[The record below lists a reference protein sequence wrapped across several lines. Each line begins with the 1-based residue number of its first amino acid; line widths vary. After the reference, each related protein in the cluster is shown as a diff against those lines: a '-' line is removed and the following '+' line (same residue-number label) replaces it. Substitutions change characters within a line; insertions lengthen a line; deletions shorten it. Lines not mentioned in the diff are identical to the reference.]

1 MHQRDL
7 VKPARDGQR
16 VFVAVPLPGPL
27 KERIGAWSDE
37 LRTLYPFRKWT
48 DAADLHITLQFIGD
62 TLPERVSELRSVLD
76 SAAQSG
82 AIRPFV
88 LTLSGTGT
96 FGIPERPKVFWA
108 GIGGD
113 REGLH
118 QARNIVAEAVSAL
131 GFKAEERAYSPH
143 LTIAR
148 NYRGT
153 EPFRMPRLQLRPGA
167 SDAGNS
173 KGTEGR
179 PADCSSA
186 SMSWTVDEV
195 VLYRTHM
202 HRLPMYE
209 TVARFPFG

>member
-1 MHQRDL
+1 MNQTHL
-7 VKPARDGQR
+7 TKPARDGQR

-27 KERIGAWSDE
+27 KDRIRAWSDE
-37 LRTLYPFRKWT
+37 LRTVYPFRKWT

-62 TLPERVSELRSVLD
+62 TLPEQVSELRTVLAA
-76 SAAQSG
+76 AAQSG
-82 AIRPFV
+82 RVRPFV

-96 FGIPERPKVFWA
+96 FGIPESPKVFWA

-118 QARNIVAEAVSAL
+118 HARNIVAEETSSL
-131 GFKAEERAYSPH
+131 GYKTEERAYNPH

-153 EPFRMPRLQLRPGA
+153 EPFRNPQLPLLPET
-167 SDAGNS
+167 SDAGS
-173 KGTEGR
+173 SRGTEVR
-179 PADCSSA
+179 TADDSA
-186 SMSWTVDEV
+186 ALLSWTVDEI

>member
-1 MHQRDL
+1 MNQTDPTI
-7 VKPARDGQR
+7 PARDGQR

-27 KERIGAWSDE
+27 KDRIGAWSDE

-62 TLPERVSELRSVLD
+62 TPPERVSELRSAL
-76 SAAQSG
+76 AAAMQSG
-82 AIRPFV
+82 RIRPFV
-88 LTLSGTGT
+88 LTLGGMGT
-96 FGIPERPKVFWA
+96 FGIPESPRVFWA

-113 REGLH
+113 KEGLH
-118 QARNIVAEAVSAL
+118 QARNIVAEATSAL
-131 GFKAEERAYSPH
+131 GYKTEERAYSPH

-153 EPFRMPRLQLRPGA
+153 EPFRMPQLHLHPGA
-167 SDAGNS
+167 SVAGS
-173 KGTEGR
+173 SRETEAWTR
-179 PADCSSA
+179 DDSEAEL
-186 SMSWTVDEV
+186 SWTVDEV